1 MNPLQA
7 LNHFLAELGDLA
19 PATLATLILIGF
31 NLLLRITPGIKNVLI
46 PWLSITLGM
55 AIFPFYLPRATQFD
69 NPLGRNVGLG
79 FLVGL
84 GAALGY
90 KVIVRFAEVKWPW
103 LHGVLNYGEP
113 KKDKHENDPK
123 NSGSGN
129 APGDAG
135 VPGSDGDNRV

>member
-1 MNPLQA
+1 MNPLQT

-46 PWLSITLGM
+46 PWLSIALGM

-69 NPLGRNVGLG
+69 NPIGRNIGLG

-84 GAALGY
+84 FAAVGY
-90 KVIVRFAEVKWPW
+90 GSIVRFAAKKWPW
-103 LHGVLNYGEP
+103 LDVVLNYEP
-113 KKDKHENDPK
+113 KKDQNEN
-123 NSGSGN
+123 NSKSVGGNSVSGN
-129 APGDAG
+129 DRLSGGD
-135 VPGSDGDNRV
+135 DDRV